1 MTRSTDITSFTEHRR
16 HLRDHLEKVRTTGRP
31 LYVTRNG
38 ETAAVVLSPEAYDAL
53 ADRAELAESLAQLD
67 RSADDI
73 KAGRTTPAKEAFR
86 KLADELGLHFD
97 R

>member
-1 MTRSTDITSFTEHRR
+1 MARSTDITSFTEHRQ
-16 HLRDHLEKVRTTGRP
+16 HLRDHLEKVRATGRP
-31 LYVTRNG
+31 LFVTRNG

-73 KAGRTTPAKEAFR
+73 KAGRTTPAKQALK
-86 KLADELGLHFD
+86 KLADELGLNFD